1 MAFLFMG
8 ASRIRWELKFFFLA
22 SQRHGAGLRR
32 VSAITLSKQ
41 TRGTHRAAG
50 RRTSAT
56 DLSSSSESPAGVLEQ
71 NAETRITRLA
81 TGTRSGGEASAPLE
95 TARPGGA
102 AVVAGEKGERFSHR
116 LQVRGKHL
124 LTRYRERT
132 GTSHLFLRVYLFAL
146 QVENFFFLL
155 LYTMFGNDDHSICFQ
170 RPKGK

>member
-102 AVVAGEKGERFSHR
+102 AVVA
-116 LQVRGKHL
+116 RG
-124 LTRYRERT
+124 RRVSASAIGYRCAVNTCSLGT
-132 GTSHLFLRVYLFAL
+132 GNEQAPAIS
-146 QVENFFFLL
+146 
-155 LYTMFGNDDHSICFQ
+155 S
-170 RPKGK
+170 

>member
-41 TRGTHRAAG
+41 TRGTRRAAG

-56 DLSSSSESPAGVLEQ
+56 DLSSSSESPPAGVLEQ

-81 TGTRSGGEASAPLE
+81 TGTRSGGEASVPLE

-102 AVVAGEKGERFSHR
+102 AVVARGRRVSASAIGYRCAVNTCSLGKGNEQAPAIS
-116 LQVRGKHL
+116 
-124 LTRYRERT
+124 
-132 GTSHLFLRVYLFAL
+132 S
-146 QVENFFFLL
+146 
-155 LYTMFGNDDHSICFQ
+155 
-170 RPKGK
+170 